1 MRAKDEL
8 ERNLAGCLLG
18 QAVGDAVGLPCER
31 LSLTRQKRMFP
42 SLDRMHFV
50 FGRGMCSDDTEH
62 MCLTAQALI
71 VSGGDEA
78 EFRRALAKRLRWWL
92 VGLPAGTGLATL
104 KACLRL
110 WIGISPTRSGVFSAG
125 NGPAMRAPILGVALA
140 NDLVAMQK
148 LIRSSTLLTHT
159 DPKAEHGA
167 VLAGFAAAWSVWG
180 DFDASWRE
188 RFKEFY
194 FSNRVAGDAELD
206 GLLEKVSVSVDK
218 GETVDQFMAGL
229 GINNGVTGY
238 MYHTM
243 PAVMQVWFRH
253 PMDYRRAIE
262 EIVRA
267 GGDADTTGAIL
278 GGIVG
283 AAVSKEGIPLG
294 WRTGIWEWP
303 RSLAWMEKLASRL
316 ADGRQCKQCRD
327 AVSYFW
333 PGLVLRNIVFALIV
347 IFHGFRRML
356 PPY

>member
-1 MRAKDEL
+1 MRAQDML
-8 ERNLAGCLLG
+8 ERSLTGCLLG

-31 LSLTRQKRMFP
+31 LSLARQKRMFP
-42 SLDRMHFV
+42 SLDRMHFF

-78 EFRRALAKRLRWWL
+78 LFTRELAKRLRWWL
-92 VGLPAGTGLATL
+92 VGLPAGTGMATL

-110 WIGISPTRSGVFSAG
+110 WLGISPERSGVFSAG

-140 NDLVAMQK
+140 DDLTAMQK
-148 LIRSSTLLTHT
+148 LIHCSTVLTHT

-167 VLAGFAAAWSVWG
+167 VLAGFAAAWSVKE
-180 DFDASWRE
+180 DFDAGWPR
-188 RFKEFY
+188 RFFDFY
-194 FSNRVAGDAELD
+194 QTHRKSQDEELD
-206 GLLEKVSVSVDK
+206 GLLRKVSASVDK

-229 GINNGVTGY
+229 GITYGVTGY

-243 PAVMQVWFRH
+243 PAVMHVWFRY
-253 PMDYRRAIE
+253 PLDYRRAIE

-283 AAVSKEGIPLG
+283 AAVGTEGIPLE

-316 ADGRQCKQCRD
+316 ADGRQSKQSRD